1 MKIKVIIEEIIS
13 QEFEV
18 EVSDLNN
25 AYDEIRTKY
34 KNEEIILGD
43 PTLTQANV
51 MIQDEDGT
59 FNHSDWNDLH
69 V

>member
-1 MKIKVIIEEIIS
+1 MKIKIIIEEVIS

-34 KNEEIILGD
+34 KNEEISG
-43 PTLTQANV
+43 
-51 MIQDEDGT
+51 
-59 FNHSDWNDLH
+59 
-69 V
+69 